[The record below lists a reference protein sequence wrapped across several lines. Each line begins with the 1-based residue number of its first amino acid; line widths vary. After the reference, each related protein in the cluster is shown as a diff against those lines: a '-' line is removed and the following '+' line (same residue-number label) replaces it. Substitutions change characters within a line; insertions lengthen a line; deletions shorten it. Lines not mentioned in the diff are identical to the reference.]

1 MDMKPIEDRIILV
14 TGSTDGIGKLTA
26 RRLAEMGYAVLV
38 HGRNPGKVQ
47 EVADEIREAS
57 GNKAV
62 SQFTADLSSLT
73 EVRQLAG
80 EVKDQFERLDV
91 LINNA
96 GVLPAQGDKGE
107 RPLSEDGHELC
118 LAVNYLA
125 PFLLT
130 HLLMPLLRAAPDA
143 RILNVSSAAQ
153 ETVDCDD
160 LELEETTYAPMHAY
174 ARSKLAL
181 AMFTMELSDRL
192 EKGRMTVNCLHPG
205 TLLDTKMVREAFS
218 QPQGSAES
226 GAEVEVYLA
235 TSPEVAGVSGTYF
248 DRQTPTRAHDQAYD
262 QASRDRLW
270 QRTLEL
276 TGLVTYL
283 S

>member
-1 MDMKPIEDRIILV
+1 MTSDDQRIILV

-26 RRLAEMGYAVLV
+26 RRLAEMGAAVLV
-38 HGRNPGKVQ
+38 HGRSPEKVQ
-47 EVADEIREAS
+47 RVTAEIRGAS
-57 GNKAV
+57 GNRDISGFA
-62 SQFTADLSSLT
+62 ADLASLAET
-73 EVRQLAG
+73 RRLAEEVRAN
-80 EVKDQFERLDV
+80 FEGLDV

-96 GVLPAQGDKGE
+96 GVLPAKSDKGE
-107 RPLSEDGHELC
+107 RPLSGDGHELC

-130 HLLMPLLRAAPDA
+130 HLLMPLLRAAPAA

-153 ETVDCDD
+153 EALDFDD
-160 LELEETTYAPMHAY
+160 LMLEKTAYSPMQAY

-192 EKGRMTVNCLHPG
+192 ESDNGGMTVNCLHPG
-205 TLLDTKMVREAFS
+205 TLLDTKMVRQAFS
-218 QPQGSAES
+218 RPMGSAES

-235 TSPEVAGVSGTYF
+235 TSTEVAGVSGAYF
-248 DRQTPTRAHDQAYD
+248 DRRTRARAHDQAYD
-262 QASRDRLW
+262 QEARDRLW

-276 TGLVTYL
+276 TGLVTYVK
-283 S
+283 